1 MGTHG
6 YLYTLHGQKRS
17 MRDFP
22 IANNVDPATELPVI
36 DASNFFKGSPHFPL
50 ILIHQFRVV
59 VDSHKFLV
67 LGYIDQYI
75 PRNQTLAGISRNLIW
90 HGKLAIFQLGI
101 RVPILSRFNVG
112 SNVMN
117 KALRL

>member
-1 MGTHG
+1 
-6 YLYTLHGQKRS
+6 

-22 IANNVDPATELPVI
+22 IVDNVDLTTELPVI
-36 DASNFFKGSPHFPL
+36 DASNFFKGSPRFPL
-50 ILIHQFRVV
+50 ILIHQSRVV

-75 PRNQTLAGISRNLIW
+75 PRNQTLAGISWNLIW
-90 HGKLAIFQLGI
+90 HSELAIFQVGI
-101 RVPILSRFNVG
+101 RVPILSRFKVG
-112 SNVMN
+112 SNIVN